1 MCVWCSKWYWF
12 YSDSSSVSFNWV
24 IGIPSFAIAAIIENE
39 MDDSDVG
46 ILYVTIRVRGGDI
59 EVGFVGVD
67 GGAGG
72 TVTGVIGV
80 TADTEPSVCTN
91 DDVAWVKSI
100 MAGRMFTSR

>member
-1 MCVWCSKWYWF
+1 
-12 YSDSSSVSFNWV
+12 
-24 IGIPSFAIAAIIENE
+24 

-80 TADTEPSVCTN
+80 TADNEPSVCTN
-91 DDVAWVKSI
+91 DDVA
-100 MAGRMFTSR
+100 